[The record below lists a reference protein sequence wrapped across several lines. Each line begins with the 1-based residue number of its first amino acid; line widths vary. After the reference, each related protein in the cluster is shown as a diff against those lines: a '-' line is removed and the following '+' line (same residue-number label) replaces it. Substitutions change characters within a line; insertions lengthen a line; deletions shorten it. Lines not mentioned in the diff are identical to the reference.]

1 MGFQESAAATVI
13 LFLDILVAYV
23 LRIQFATELFLFEI
37 MLPRREYEFDRED
50 ERERDGCDAFETYL
64 DSYWSR
70 VNFYL
75 YCIGIFLKLIIYFM
89 MIIKL
94 KTN

>member
-50 ERERDGCDAFETYL
+50 DRERDGCDAFETYL
-64 DSYWSR
+64 DSYCSR
-70 VNFYL
+70 VNFCLNFY
-75 YCIGIFLKLIIYFM
+75 GIFLLSYLFYLI
-89 MIIKL
+89 
-94 KTN
+94 N